1 MDKKILIKSAGELRS
16 VSKAAANEYILKS
29 DTLIAEI
36 NNRMSNRPDLL
47 PLIGESNIPMMK
59 DNHGNHVRFTG
70 SILKNRNDEVLVET
84 ILWVF
89 RAYRNHG
96 FSQGYWAAQL
106 STWIDI
112 LRKALTED
120 SFEEI
125 YPYYEWMQ
133 VNIPLFSLV
142 SSKMDS
148 SGIATQHHGK

>member
-47 PLIGESNIPMMK
+47 PLIGESNLTMMK
-59 DNHGNHVRFTG
+59 DNHANHVRFIG
-70 SILKNRNDEVLVET
+70 SILKNRNDEILVET

-96 FSQGYWAAQL
+96 FSLGYWAAQL